1 MAMMKKWLLT
11 SIMAVALVF
20 VSFANTVHITFAE
33 GKTAT
38 LAIIGESQKGVILC
52 PKEVSIE
59 DGETAYSLLQKAM
72 GDKVIVENTKYG
84 IYVKGMDGL
93 MGGDTSGW
101 TYDVNNKAAMVGA
114 DSYKLDSG
122 DVVAF
127 RFVADWNNMSQ
138 ETLQQVLD
146 RIGTCKSNQDEQNP
160 DEQKSDEQNPGEQK
174 PDEQKQDTTQPKEP
188 ITNELLVKQLDQAI
202 AKTSQKMMNE
212 GIDSDW
218 TAIALARSGQNVPIE
233 MKVGYLQSLTQK
245 VEKQMNRLTP
255 TDLARTVLAVTAV
268 NGNPRNVAGQ
278 NLIQKLYQ
286 SEKLNSVTGYTFA
299 LIALDTKKYE
309 VPAEAKWNR
318 AALVQEI
325 VNAQHTDGGWTYN
338 VESSKEDASSV
349 DVTGMVLSALTPYQ
363 KQPEVKQAVEKAVQY
378 LSSKQLNNGGF
389 EADGQENANSA
400 AQAVM
405 GLSMIGSDPTG
416 DAFTKND
423 VNAVQNLLSY
433 QLESGE
439 FKWLPNDTEG
449 NSMATEQALLALLQ
463 YKEFVHGNGSIY
475 DWSNDTIGTE
485 IDKKPIVEP
494 EIPAVEKEK
503 VTEEPQ
509 QQTKDEVSDVVVK
522 EKTVNNEKTAKNRQ
536 LPKTGS
542 SAGDVAVPVG
552 MGVLCI
558 ASAYALW
565 RRKAA

>member
-11 SIMAVALVF
+11 SVMAVALVF

-72 GDKVIVENTKYG
+72 GDKVIAENTKYG
-84 IYVKGMDGL
+84 MYVKGIDGL

-101 TYDVNNKAAMVGA
+101 TYDVNDKAAMVGA

-122 DVVAF
+122 DIVAF

-138 ETLQQVLD
+138 ETLQQALD
-146 RIGTCKSNQDEQNP
+146 RIGTCKSNQDEQKP
-160 DEQKSDEQNPGEQK
+160 DEQNPGEQN
-174 PDEQKQDTTQPKEP
+174 PDEQKPDTTQPKEP

-202 AKTSQKMMNE
+202 AKTSQKMMND

-309 VPAEAKWNR
+309 VPAEVKWNR
-318 AALVQEI
+318 AALVKEI
-325 VNAQHTDGGWTYN
+325 LDAQHTDGGWTYN
-338 VESSKEDASSV
+338 VESGKEDASSV

-389 EADGQENANSA
+389 EADGQENSNSA

-416 DAFTKND
+416 DAFTKNN

-433 QLESGE
+433 QLENGE

-485 IDKKPIVEP
+485 IDKKPVVEQ

-509 QQTKDEVSDVVVK
+509 QQTKGEVSDVVVK